1 MTGPRI
7 TRLTAEHDS
16 RSLVVGTPAPRLSW
30 QTATD
35 APGWVQT
42 HHELQITPDHGR
54 PFRSRPV
61 ESGESVLVG
70 WPAPPLVSRERRAV
84 QVRVRGS
91 DGSTSPWSD
100 PVVVEAGLLAPDD
113 WRAAFV
119 GPAWDEDLDTP
130 QPCPYLRREF
140 AVAQPVT
147 RARLYASALGVYEL
161 ELNGERVG
169 DHVLAPGWTSYHHHV
184 RYDAFDVTP
193 LLRDGANVL
202 GGIVGDGW
210 YRGALV
216 EDLRRNRYGTR
227 SALLCQLEVEH
238 ADGSTTAVVTDESW
252 RASTG
257 PIRRSGLYEGE
268 TYDARAELAG
278 WSEPG
283 FDDDGWHP
291 VVTVAHDLATLRAPV
306 APPIRVTERIQP
318 VGIVQSPSG
327 KTIVDFGQNL
337 VGVVELAVTGPAG
350 TEVTIRHAEVLQDG
364 ELCTAPLRNA
374 EATDR
379 YTLRGGG
386 RETWRPRFTF
396 HGFRY
401 AEITGWPGALDP
413 ADVRALVVHTDMR
426 RTGWFECSDERVDQL
441 HRNVVWGMR
450 GNFVGIPTDCPQRDE
465 RLGWTGDINVFA
477 PTATFLYDCAGVLE
491 SWLRDRAAEQRN
503 DGTVPWVIPDSLEWL
518 LPAAVWGDAAVTVP
532 ATVHERYGDLGIVRA
547 QYRSMRSWVE
557 QELAMAGDDL
567 LWTGGFQF
575 ADWLDP
581 TGRDGNAF
589 DQRVDPDLLATAAMI
604 HSLDLLAAAAELLD
618 ERDDR
623 TRYSDLAR
631 RARDAFAREYVTPN
645 GRLASDA
652 QTAYALAI
660 VYDLFAD
667 GEQRAHA
674 GARLSHLAVTGGLTI
689 ATGFV
694 GTPLVCDALTTTG
707 HVDTAYGLLT
717 QEQCPSWLY
726 PVLQGATTIWE
737 RWDALTPDGRV
748 MPEGLSMISFNHYAL
763 GAVAD
768 WLHRVVG
775 GLCPAAP
782 GWRELRIAPEPGG
795 GLTRASSRLDTP
807 YGLAASSW
815 ALGDGTVTVEAVV
828 PPNTTAVVRLPGTD
842 HDVRVGSGTHTWT
855 VPYRP
860 DAVAEP
866 SGTWADAKTA
876 YDAEHHEQLA

>member
-1 MTGPRI
+1 MTRPRI
-7 TRLTAEHDS
+7 AQLTVEHDCQ
-16 RSLVVGTPAPRLSW
+16 SLVVGTPAPRLSW
-30 QTATD
+30 QTATEV
-35 APGWVQT
+35 PGWLQT
-42 HHELQITPDHGR
+42 HLELLITGDGE
-54 PFRSRPV
+54 PFRSGPL
-61 ESGESVLVG
+61 ESGESVLVE
-70 WPAPPLVSRERRAV
+70 WPALPLTSRERRTV
-84 QVRVRGS
+84 QVRVHGA
-91 DGSTSPWSD
+91 DGSTSEWSD
-100 PVVVEAGLLAPDD
+100 PVVVEAGLLDPGD
-113 WRAAFV
+113 WQAAFV
-119 GPAWDEDLDTP
+119 GPAWEEDLETP

-161 ELNGERVG
+161 ELNGRRVG
-169 DHVLAPGWTSYHHHV
+169 DHVLAPGWTSYHHHL
-184 RYDAFDVTP
+184 RYDAFDVTA
-193 LLRDGANVL
+193 LVRDGPNVL
-202 GGIVGDGW
+202 GGVVGDGW
-210 YRGALV
+210 YRGALA

-227 SALLCQLEVEH
+227 SALLCQLELEH
-238 ADGSTTAVVTDESW
+238 ADGTTTVVVTDETW

-257 PIRRSGLYEGE
+257 PIRSSGLYEGE
-268 TYDARAELAG
+268 TYDARAELTG

-283 FDDDGWHP
+283 FDDHDWHP

-306 APPIRVTERIQP
+306 APPIRVTERVQP
-318 VGIVQSPSG
+318 VEVVVSPSG
-327 KTIVDFGQNL
+327 RTIVDFGQNL
-337 VGVVELAVTGPAG
+337 VGVVEISVTGPAG
-350 TEVTIRHAEVLQDG
+350 TELTIRHAEVLQDG

-374 EATDR
+374 EATDH

-401 AEITGWPGALDP
+401 AEITGWPGELDP
-413 ADVRALVVHTDMR
+413 ADLNALVVHTDMR
-426 RTGWFECSDERVDQL
+426 RTGWFECSDERVNRL

-491 SWLRDRAAEQRN
+491 SWLRDLAAEQRD

-532 ATVHERYGDLGIVRA
+532 AIVHERYGDRA
-547 QYRSMRSWVE
+547 VLRTQYRSMRAWVE
-557 QELAMAGDDL
+557 QEVALAGDDL

-581 TGRDGNAF
+581 TARSGDAF
-589 DQRVDPDLLATAAMI
+589 DQRTDPDLLATAAMV
-604 HSLDLLAAAAELLD
+604 HSLDLLAAAAGLLD
-618 ERDDR
+618 ERDDQ

-631 RARDAFAREYVTPN
+631 RAREAFAREYVTPS

-660 VYDLFAD
+660 VYDLLGD
-667 GEQRAHA
+667 EERRAHA
-674 GARLSHLAVTGGLTI
+674 GDRLSQLAVAGGLTI

-694 GTPLVCDALTTTG
+694 GTPLICDALSATG

-737 RWDALTPDGRV
+737 RWDALTPEGRV

-775 GLCPAAP
+775 GLAPAAP
-782 GWRELRIAPEPGG
+782 GWRALRIAPEPGG
-795 GLTRASSRLDTP
+795 GFTRASSRLDTP

-815 ALGDGTVTVEAVV
+815 ELGDGTVTVDAVV
-828 PPNTTAVVRLPGTD
+828 PPNATAAVHLPGAAR
-842 HDVRVGSGTHTWT
+842 DVHVGAGTHRWT
-855 VPYRP
+855 VPY
-860 DAVAEP
+860 DAIEP
-866 SGTWADAKTA
+866 PAPGRTWGDATREH
-876 YDAEHHEQLA
+876 DAEHEVQS